1 MKKLSIFAIAAL
13 SLVAAAC
20 SQEKPIVPSDAGV
33 ATITATHA
41 QATRSAL
48 SGDNVIL
55 WDAPDKI
62 LAGYV
67 GAVAEFTSTN
77 TAPAENATFKGK
89 LPEGSG
95 SLYGIYPAASGN
107 SVPSEGT
114 FSIAFKAEQQAVAG
128 SYDPK
133 AFPAVAVSESNDL
146 SFQNVC
152 GLLAFEVGYDDVT
165 EVSLSG
171 AVVYDVVVPTR
182 AAAIVPI
189 PGGTLTVVL
198 EDGEPVLDDFSK
210 GLNEIVLKAPS
221 GGVFSQKETYYMA
234 VPPCTLSVG
243 VTFTLTRQS
252 GDPVEITMSGS
263 KSVERSKIHDVGL
276 LQAGEPVDPDPDE
289 PEVPEG
295 NRISYDGGKT
305 WHPLKSAGVYRSQ
318 YSTGLDFIFLG
329 TELSS
334 ISFISTEPLCDW
346 FAFDIDENLLG
357 DYELPVNL
365 DTNWYCYFDWKGSAD
380 SYNYEPDYADSGSI
394 SISAPSDFGSVDFE
408 LDAVYG
414 DEHIVVV
421 YSGPV
426 LQSEEYIWDFNNWED
441 YDIEPASE
449 EDVAGKIAGEYYL
462 EGISAMYKDYYSSD
476 LLTITE
482 TDGFLGNV
490 RVSGTIMDV
499 PVDFEAV
506 FATQKGK
513 DVLVIGNGIWVGTGP
528 IAWYGSGDEDIES
541 WLYLITNDGYLGPD
555 LIIIEVSGDH
565 QLSIDLEGLYL
576 ALYDNTNDDY
586 LDVASSVYFEY
597 LGPSYSPA
605 PAPKLF
611 SKASQ
616 NVREAPS
623 SGKMLWNGPIQKRAV
638 TGQRI
643 RK

>member
-198 EDGEPVLDDFSK
+198 EDGEPVLDDFSE

-221 GGVFSQKETYYMA
+221 GGVFSQEETYYMA
-234 VPPCTLSVG
+234 VPPCTLAVG
-243 VTFTLTRQS
+243 VTFKLTRQS
-252 GDPVEITMSGS
+252 GETVEIIKSGS
-263 KSVERSKIHDVGL
+263 KTVERSKIHDVGCL
-276 LQAGEPVDPDPDE
+276 EAEEPDDPEPDE
-289 PEVPEG
+289 PEEPEG
-295 NRISYDGGKT
+295 NRISYDGGQT
-305 WHPLKSAGVYRSQ
+305 WYPLKSAGL
-318 YSTGLDFIFLG
+318 YSDGYGGTEIIFLG
-329 TELSS
+329 AELSS
-334 ISFISTEPLCDW
+334 LSTLYYEPVCDW
-346 FAFDIDENLLG
+346 FIIDIDESRFG
-357 DYELPVNL
+357 DYELPENL
-365 DTNWYCYFDWKGSAD
+365 DTDWACYYSWKGSKWLFRGPED
-380 SYNYEPDYADSGSI
+380 ADSGSL
-394 SISAPSDFGSVDFE
+394 SISASSDLGSVDFE

-414 DEHIVVV
+414 DEHIIVV

-426 LQSEEYIWDFNNWED
+426 IQSDGYIRYFDTWD
-441 YDIEPASE
+441 YYGIEPATE
-449 EDVAGKIAGEYYL
+449 EDVADKLAGEYIL
-462 EGISAMYKDYYSSD
+462 EAVSIIYYDYISNDY
-476 LLTITE
+476 LTITE
-482 TDGFLGNV
+482 SDGLGNV
-490 RVSGTIMDV
+490 SISGTILDV

-506 FATQKGK
+506 FATQDGK
-513 DVLVIGNGIWVGTGP
+513 DVILIENGALVGTGT
-528 IAWYGSGDEDIES
+528 IEWFS
-541 WLYLITNDGYLGPD
+541 TDAIQALLYLTDDELNLVSD
-555 LIIIEVSGDH
+555 LIAIEVSGDH
-565 QLSIDLEGLYL
+565 QLSLNLDGQYLLILDAVSYEFIDATDYVDFTYVPASAPARAPGLYGT
-576 ALYDNTNDDY
+576 A
-586 LDVASSVYFEY
+586 
-597 LGPSYSPA
+597 
-605 PAPKLF
+605 
-611 SKASQ
+611 SKA
-616 NVREAPS
+616 VRKTPA
-623 SGKMLWNGPIQKRAV
+623 SGKMLWDGPIQKPAV
-638 TGQRI
+638 KGQRI